1 MNTRTDD
8 TSSDAAAQRLLDS
21 AGVSDF
27 PYYSAETERA
37 IRESVGRWPLLR
49 DVFRQL
55 DEDARPRVVA
65 TAVAHPVM
73 TGVAPSNDPG
83 TIGTVVPTSY
93 RR

>member
-8 TSSDAAAQRLLDS
+8 AWSDAAAQRLLDS

-65 TAVAHPVM
+65 TPAVLSVTAE
-73 TGVAPSNDPG
+73 VAPSNDPG
-83 TIGTVVPTSY
+83 RIGTVMPTSY